1 MEHLF
6 YILTYGSSTE
16 GVKDTEKKIPLTHK
30 YMASHFTV
38 VVYKDVVDIQ
48 VKDQS

>member
-1 MEHLF
+1 M
-6 YILTYGSSTE
+6 YGSSTE